1 MNAIRAKPT
10 DSGKIPIHVALRVC
24 LESTSAKSAIEK
36 LEVLGSIGSAQHIL
50 IADTDGPTSLELSPL
65 GNVYIEPNDQGIVCH
80 SNHFIKNRY
89 VNEPPWLKGSPIR
102 LERCQKLTAELA
114 QSTKTVTGEILRD
127 KVFSDCFNAPQAI
140 ACQPDPSRP
149 LATRSSTLFCIVMA
163 FVKGQKP
170 SAEVV
175 WGIPGS
181 GEEGP
186 VLSMPW

>member
-24 LESTSAKSAIEK
+24 IESTSAKSAIDK
-36 LEVLGSIGSAQHIL
+36 LEALRSIGSSQHIL
-50 IADTDGPTSLELSPL
+50 IADSDGPTSLELSPL
-65 GNVYIEPNDQGIVCH
+65 GNVYIEPNAQGIVCH

-102 LERCQKLTAELA
+102 LERCQKLASEKA
-114 QSTKTVTGEILRD
+114 ANSKNATGEILRE
-127 KVFSDCFNAPQAI
+127 KVFSDSFNAPQAI

-149 LATRSSTLFCIVMA
+149 IASRSSTLFCIIMRLVG
-163 FVKGQKP
+163 VEKP
-170 SAEVV
+170 AAEVV

-186 VLSMPW
+186 VLNMPW